1 MLFPLVL
8 SKIKHSCSV
17 AQPVPLFA
25 TPWTA
30 ACQASLSFTIF
41 VSLFKL
47 MPIESVMPSNHLI
60 LCCPLLLLS
69 SIFSGISDFS
79 SELAS
84 GGQST
89 GAWASASASVLP
101 TNIQGWFPLGLTG
114 LISLLSRGLSRVFS
128 NTTVQK
134 HQFLGAQPSWALRA
148 FSART
153 SIHDYWKKHGFD
165 YMESESEVTQ
175 SCPTLRSHG
184 L

>member
-1 MLFPLVL
+1 MWPHGLQYTRLPFFTVSWSLLRFML
-8 SKIKHSCSV
+8 
-17 AQPVPLFA
+17 
-25 TPWTA
+25 
-30 ACQASLSFTIF
+30 
-41 VSLFKL
+41 
-47 MPIESVMPSNHLI
+47 IESVMPFNHLI
-60 LCCPLLLLS
+60 LCHPLLLLP
-69 SIFSGISDFS
+69 SIFPSSRVFS
-79 SELAS
+79 SECALRIRRQII
-84 GGQST
+84 GT
-89 GAWASASASVLP
+89 SASATVLQM
-101 TNIQGWFPLGLTG
+101 NMQDWFPLGLTD